1 VGYLKDMFKDGKE
14 NFAVDPSV
22 VFTAAIKAAA
32 DLRFQVLS
40 ADPSS
45 GLLTVRSP
53 KAEKRWDGSLS
64 VVIMPTP
71 SGSSVAIHGVVNSG
85 GVIESAMTAGF
96 FPTAQGIAEGAMGV
110 AQTKF
115 LGQLRKCVQ
124 QATPKKS
131 APPTGAPVSVQPP
144 APAGSPVSA
153 PPPMQ
158 TSGSAS
164 SDPYA
169 DLEKLG
175 ALLERNLITP
185 QEFEAKKAEILRRM

>member
-1 VGYLKDMFKDGKE
+1 MGYLKDMFKDGKE
-14 NFAVDPSV
+14 NFAVEPSI

-40 ADPSS
+40 ADAHA

-53 KAEKRWDGSLS
+53 NTEKRWDGSLS

-71 SGSSVAIHGVVNSG
+71 SGSSVAIHGAVASAG
-85 GVIESAMTAGF
+85 LFESNVTA
-96 FPTAQGIAEGAMGV
+96 TGAMGM

-124 QATPKKS
+124 QANSKKS
-131 APPTGAPVSVQPP
+131 TPPTGSPVSVQPP
-144 APAGSPVSA
+144 APTGAPVAA
-153 PPPMQ
+153 PPPTQEMRP
-158 TSGSAS
+158 AA

-175 ALLERNLITP
+175 ALREKNFITAE
-185 QEFEAKKAEILRRM
+185 EFEAKKAEILRRM